1 MKLNILKDDFTVCK
15 MTDYTKVDLSADF
28 CFTGKTDSESSL
40 VCPTSAVP
48 DNTTIREDGWRS
60 FRIVGTL
67 DFSLVGILSRI
78 SGILAEENI
87 GIFAVSTFDTDYVFV
102 KAENFARAVEALR
115 TSGYEFE

>member
-1 MKLNILKDDFTVCK
+1 MKLDILENDFTVCK
-15 MTDYTKVDLSADF
+15 VTDYTKVNLSADF
-28 CFTGKTDSESSL
+28 CFTGKTDSENSL

-48 DNTTIREDGWRS
+48 DNTIAREDSWKG

-67 DFSLVGILSRI
+67 DFSLIGILSKI
-78 SGILAEENI
+78 SGILAEERI

-115 TSGYEFE
+115 KYGYEFE